1 MAEICYV
8 GFKLVVNHP
17 TPSHFTSLLE
27 ENGEKKHGQEN
38 VPGENMWVTF
48 HVNVAREKKTLS
60 RGGDG

>member
-1 MAEICYV
+1 MGSEMCIRDR
-8 GFKLVVNHP
+8 
-17 TPSHFTSLLE
+17 HFTSLLE

>member
-1 MAEICYV
+1 M